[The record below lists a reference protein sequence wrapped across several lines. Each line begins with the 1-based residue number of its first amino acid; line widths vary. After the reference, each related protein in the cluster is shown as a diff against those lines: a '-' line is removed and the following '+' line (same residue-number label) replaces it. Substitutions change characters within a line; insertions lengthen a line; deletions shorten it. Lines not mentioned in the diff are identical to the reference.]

1 MTISDIIQN
10 IKSSES
16 YKNQIVHIEDIPLK
30 EPEYG
35 SIEIKPLVNFA
46 LDQVGIKQL
55 YTHQV
60 EAIKQIRNG
69 KDIVLVTSTAS
80 GKSIAYMVPIFESV
94 IDNPKITALYI
105 APLNAL
111 VDESHYY
118 RGVMGVTWRM
128 CSEDLIVFVNTMDR
142 IRSIFAVQLLLGI
155 RANTQAL

>member
-80 GKSIAYMVPIFESV
+80 GKSIAYMIPIFESV
-94 IDNPKITALYI
+94 RRLVAGKEERVTSLSTATNPKRNVCYPSRPTFR
-105 APLNAL
+105 
-111 VDESHYY
+111 V
-118 RGVMGVTWRM
+118 G
-128 CSEDLIVFVNTMDR
+128 CKK
-142 IRSIFAVQLLLGI
+142 
-155 RANTQAL
+155 